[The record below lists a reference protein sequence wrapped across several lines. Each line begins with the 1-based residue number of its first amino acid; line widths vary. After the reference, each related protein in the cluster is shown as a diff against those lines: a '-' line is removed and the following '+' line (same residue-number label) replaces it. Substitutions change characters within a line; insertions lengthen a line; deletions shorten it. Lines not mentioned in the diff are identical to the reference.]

1 MDASIARITGG
12 VMSTKT
18 KSAFRIYIACAAVIA
33 AVLILFCT
41 GHYEK
46 PLDFRII
53 RFFISHK
60 PILFYFCAV
69 NLVTFVIYGI
79 DKQCA
84 IHNKRRIRVGTLL
97 GLAFVGGAIGA
108 LLGMYLFRH
117 KTKKL
122 SFTVGVP
129 VLLLMQVLV
138 VLYCMNAKW

>member
-1 MDASIARITGG
+1 
-12 VMSTKT
+12 MSAKT

-41 GHYEK
+41 GRYQET
-46 PLDFRII
+46 LDFQMI
-53 RFFISHK
+53 RFLENQK
-60 PILFYFCAV
+60 PILFYFCAM
-69 NLVTFVIYGI
+69 NLVTFVVYGI

-122 SFTVGVP
+122 YFTVGVP

-138 VLYCMNAKW
+138 VFYCMNAKW